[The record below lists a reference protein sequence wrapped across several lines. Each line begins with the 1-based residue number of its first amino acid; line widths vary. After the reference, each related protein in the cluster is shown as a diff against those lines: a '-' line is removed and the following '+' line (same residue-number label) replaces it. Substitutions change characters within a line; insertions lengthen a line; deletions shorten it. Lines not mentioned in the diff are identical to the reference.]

1 MACTYKDIIGAADRC
16 QYVKENCN
24 KDFEFVNFV
33 DVHFCS
39 YDENLL
45 IFIFSAI
52 IILAFFFNMIAT
64 TAEDYLSPAL
74 SYLAKRFQ
82 FSQSLAGV
90 TLLSFANGAPD
101 VLIAFSAGG
110 KESGITLAIG
120 SIFGAGLFVMTFI
133 LWQVLIAAGGPVKVK
148 GKNFIRDLSFYLFA
162 VAIIFSFGYV
172 GYINL
177 WMTLA
182 FMSTYVVF
190 MIVVIFME
198 LRQQGEKKK
207 RKELAHE
214 DDEMADDKHQLV
226 HEPAKDTPS
235 PESPP
240 SPPSPEVKKKIMII
254 THPPRVTI
262 STIKNEWDTISLP
275 EKLYHIYLL
284 PTFFVRDITIPLT
297 DEEYYHREYAV
308 LWPFLTPLFIFT
320 VVGWKYINLIY
331 YLPVAIVLAIIIF
344 KAQDKTITEDYQI
357 VFSFAGILGCVAWI
371 NLFANLLMDYLRLI
385 EILTELP
392 SAFLGMTLIAWGN
405 AVADAM
411 AIIALAKIGL
421 SVMSVTGVYAGQ
433 LFNLV
438 IGFGLMLVRQ
448 TYKEPKQFDLYNAD
462 TTEHM
467 LTLIILIVAF
477 LNIAQTLIYGIYNRY
492 LIDLRWGYYLSAY
505 YFLFCVLVFYIVFVM
520 QRK

>member
-1 MACTYKDIIGAADRC
+1 MC
-16 QYVKENCN
+16 
-24 KDFEFVNFV
+24 
-33 DVHFCS
+33 
-39 YDENLL
+39 
-45 IFIFSAI
+45 
-52 IILAFFFNMIAT
+52 
-64 TAEDYLSPAL
+64 
-74 SYLAKRFQ
+74 
-82 FSQSLAGV
+82 
-90 TLLSFANGAPD
+90 
-101 VLIAFSAGG
+101 
-110 KESGITLAIG
+110 
-120 SIFGAGLFVMTFI
+120 
-133 LWQVLIAAGGPVKVK
+133 
-148 GKNFIRDLSFYLFA
+148 IRD
-162 VAIIFSFGYV
+162 
-172 GYINL
+172 
-177 WMTLA
+177 
-182 FMSTYVVF
+182 
-190 MIVVIFME
+190 
-198 LRQQGEKKK
+198 R
-207 RKELAHE
+207 
-214 DDEMADDKHQLV
+214 
-226 HEPAKDTPS
+226 
-235 PESPP
+235 
-240 SPPSPEVKKKIMII
+240 
-254 THPPRVTI
+254 
-262 STIKNEWDTISLP
+262 
-275 EKLYHIYLL
+275 
-284 PTFFVRDITIPLT
+284 
-297 DEEYYHREYAV
+297 
-308 LWPFLTPLFIFT
+308 
-320 VVGWKYINLIY
+320 
-331 YLPVAIVLAIIIF
+331 
-344 KAQDKTITEDYQI
+344 DKTITEDYQI